1 MTTKLL
7 YSKSCSGFLSDA
19 VSVSVAAAM
28 QLTMNVNVF
37 DVIKDRND
45 WPTPGVLGTY
55 CGVCGT
61 AWPVAFEIV
70 SNSR

>member
-7 YSKSCSGFLSDA
+7 YPKSCSGFLSDA
-19 VSVSVAAAM
+19 VFVAAAM
-28 QLTMNVNVF
+28 QLTMNVNLF
-37 DVIKDRND
+37 DVFKDRNG

>member
-7 YSKSCSGFLSDA
+7 YPKSCSGFLSDA
-19 VSVSVAAAM
+19 VFVAAAM
-28 QLTMNVNVF
+28 QPTMNVNLF

-45 WPTPGVLGTY
+45 WPTPGVL
-55 CGVCGT
+55 GVCGT

>member
-7 YSKSCSGFLSDA
+7 YPKSCSGFLSDA
-19 VSVSVAAAM
+19 VFVAAAM
-28 QLTMNVNVF
+28 QLTMNVNLF
-37 DVIKDRND
+37 DVFKDRND
-45 WPTPGVLGTY
+45 WPTKKGVLGIY
-55 CGVCGT
+55 CGT

>member
-7 YSKSCSGFLSDA
+7 YPKSCSGFLSDA
-19 VSVSVAAAM
+19 VFVAAAM
-28 QLTMNVNVF
+28 QLTMNVNLF
-37 DVIKDRND
+37 DVFKDRNG
-45 WPTPGVLGTY
+45 WPTPGVIGTY
-55 CGVCGT
+55 CGT